1 MIGKIPEDDVLENI
15 TFDELTPGRSGA
27 LTRTLSK
34 DDIDLFA
41 ASSGDLNPA
50 HMDEAY
56 AKSHRFH
63 DVIGH
68 GMWAGALISSVL
80 GTVLPGPG
88 TIYLEQNVKFRRPV
102 KIGDRITATVTVRE
116 KRTDKPVVT
125 LDCSCVNQLGEVV
138 VEGEAVVLA
147 PTEKIRQPRPRMP
160 DVEILNHDHY
170 HALIASCRNMPPLRT
185 AVVHPVKP
193 DVIKAASDAVRES
206 LIIPVLVGPE
216 ARIKKAAEEAGVD
229 ISAWELVATEHSHG
243 AAAKSVELAAHGMVD
258 AIMKGALHTDEL
270 MATVVRSSSGLRTER
285 RISHA
290 FLMDIP
296 TYHKPLIITDAAVNI
311 APTLSEKADICQNA
325 ICLWRVLFGIE
336 TKPKVAIL
344 AAVETVMPQMPATI
358 EAAAL
363 CKMGD
368 RGQIDGGIIDGPLAL
383 DNAISAAAAADKG
396 IVSLVAGDADI
407 LVTPNI
413 EAGNMVAKQL
423 TFLGRADAAGIVLGA
438 RVPIMLTS
446 RADSLRSRLM
456 SCALAVKIA
465 NARKKGLIK

>member
-1 MIGKIPEDDVLENI
+1 MIGKLPEDDVLENV
-15 TFDELTPGRSGA
+15 TFNELTPGRSAA

-34 DDIDLFA
+34 EDIDLFA

-56 AKSHRFH
+56 AKRHRFH

-68 GMWAGALISSVL
+68 GLWSGALVSSVL

-88 TIYLEQNVKFRRPV
+88 TIYLEQNMKFRNPV
-102 KIGDRITATVTVRE
+102 KVGDQITATVTVRE
-116 KRTDKPVVT
+116 KRTDKPVVKF
-125 LDCSCVNQLGEVV
+125 DCICTNQLGETVI
-138 VEGEAVVLA
+138 EGEAIVLA
-147 PTEKIRQPRPRMP
+147 PTEKIRQPRPRLP

-170 HALIASCRNMPPLRT
+170 HALIASCQDMNSLRT
-185 AVVHPVKP
+185 AVVHPVRP
-193 DVIKAASDAVRES
+193 EIIRAVADAVQES
-206 LIIPVLVGPE
+206 LIAPVLIGPE
-216 ARIKKAAEEAGVD
+216 ARIKKAAEEAGID
-229 ISAWELVATEHSHG
+229 ISSWELVPTEHSHG
-243 AAAKSVELAAHGMVD
+243 AAARGVEMAAHGMVD

-270 MATVVRSSSGLRTER
+270 MGMVVKSSSGLRTER

-325 ICLWRVLFGIE
+325 ICLWRVLFG
-336 TKPKVAIL
+336 TDPKPKVAIL

-368 RGQIDGGIIDGPLAL
+368 RGQIEGGIIDGPLAL

-396 IVSLVAGDADI
+396 IISLVAGDADI

-456 SCALAVKIA
+456 SCAIAVKIA